1 MIEVLMMNNLTINN
15 KLPTNTNKS
24 SILLIEGENLHF
36 NSNKALLDRQG
47 FKIFQAFDEENAKNI
62 IDQNRPDILV
72 IDVTLPEK
80 NVVNLYQRLRAEF
93 KGPIIVLTNNPTEK
107 LQVEAFGVGIDDY
120 LIKPVSTAILLVRIE
135 ALLRRARQ
143 PFNNDASNKLQVGD
157 IILFPLAQKCE
168 VNKQGV
174 HLSTFE
180 FRLLG
185 LLLANVGQ
193 IMSRDSIYQTL
204 LGREY
209 NGEERTVDVRVSK
222 LRDKLASVGL
232 EHAKIETV
240 WGKGYILN
248 EIAA

>member
-1 MIEVLMMNNLTINN
+1 MNNLMTNQQ
-15 KLPTNTNKS
+15 LPTCASTVL
-24 SILLIEGENLHF
+24 IIEGENLHF
-36 NSNKALLDRQG
+36 NSNKPFLEREG
-47 FKIFQAFDEENAKNI
+47 FKVFQAFDEDKAKGI
-62 IDQNRPDILV
+62 IHEMRPDILV

-120 LIKPVSTAILLVRIE
+120 LIKPVSTAILRVRID
-135 ALLRRARQ
+135 ALIRRSRL
-143 PFNNDASNKLQVGD
+143 PFNMEVANKVQVGD
-157 IILFPLAQKCE
+157 ITLFPLAQKCE
-168 VNKQGV
+168 VNNQGV

-193 IMSRDSIYQTL
+193 IMSRDSIYKVL

-222 LRDKLASVGL
+222 LRDKLSSVGL

>member
-1 MIEVLMMNNLTINN
+1 MNNLTT
-15 KLPTNTNKS
+15 KKQLPTSAS
-24 SILLIEGENLHF
+24 SVLIIEGENLHF
-36 NSNKALLDRQG
+36 NSNKPFLERQG
-47 FKIFQAFDEENAKNI
+47 FEVFQAFDEDKAKDI
-62 IDQNRPDILV
+62 INKNRPDILV
-72 IDVTLPEK
+72 VDVTLPEK

-120 LIKPVSTAILLVRIE
+120 LIKPVSTAILQVRIE
-135 ALLRRARQ
+135 SLIRRAKQ
-143 PFNNDASNKLQVGD
+143 PLNNDLVNKVQVGD

-168 VNKQGV
+168 VNNKGV

-185 LLLANVGQ
+185 LLLANVGK
-193 IMSRDSIYQTL
+193 IMSRDSIYKTL

-222 LRDKLASVGL
+222 LRDKLANVGL

>member
-1 MIEVLMMNNLTINN
+1 MNNLTTN
-15 KLPTNTNKS
+15 KQLPTSDS
-24 SILLIEGENLHF
+24 SVLIIEGENLHF
-36 NSNKALLDRQG
+36 NSNKPFLERQG
-47 FKIFQAFDEENAKNI
+47 FEIFQAFDEDKAINI
-62 IDQNRPDILV
+62 IHKSRPDILV
-72 IDVTLPEK
+72 VDVTLPEK
-80 NVVNLYQRLRAEF
+80 NVVNLYQRLRTEF

-120 LIKPVSTAILLVRIE
+120 LIKPVSTAILRVRIE
-135 ALLRRARQ
+135 ALIRRAKQ
-143 PFNNDASNKLQVGD
+143 PFNSSISNRVQVGD
-157 IILFPLAQKCE
+157 ITLFPLAQKCE
-168 VNKQGV
+168 VNNQGV

-193 IMSRDSIYQTL
+193 IMSRDSIYKTL